1 MRSEMQSDIERNQEI
16 VRELVRAMDAGDLA
30 VLDLVCAPDFVAH
43 FNGAELSLSQV
54 REAAAGFVAAFPD
67 LKHSIQALD
76 ADGDRVTLRAL
87 DTATHRGTYRGI
99 PATNIRV
106 QFETIATYR
115 IEAGK
120 IAEVWQQMDV
130 EGLLQQIRAG

>member
-1 MRSEMQSDIERNQEI
+1 MRGEMQSDIERNHEI
-16 VRELVRAMDAGDLA
+16 VRELLRGMEAGDLA
-30 VLDLVCAPDFVAH
+30 VLDSVCAPDFVAH
-43 FNGAELSLSQV
+43 FNGIDLSLSQV

-67 LKHSIQALD
+67 LKHSIQTLD
-76 ADGDRVTLRAL
+76 VDGDRVTLHAW

-99 PATNIRV
+99 PATNMQV

-130 EGLLQQIRAG
+130 PALLKQIDGI